1 MAYDE
6 GLAERLDVLLDDVP
20 GLVVTHMFGGYG
32 FLHNGNMC
40 VGIWKD
46 SLVIRI
52 GIEAAKKKL
61 KAIQVS
67 GHLISQDVQCK
78 AGRWLLPKV

>member
-52 GIEAAKKKL
+52 GIEAAKKN
-61 KAIQVS
+61 
-67 GHLISQDVQCK
+67 
-78 AGRWLLPKV
+78 